1 MWVLG
6 QHDEPYRK
14 LRSSILN
21 LVGNTPLVKI
31 SNVIPEDISP
41 DIEIYAKLESFN
53 PGGSVKDRPA
63 LSMFL
68 DAIERGLIREGKVVI
83 DATSGNTGIA
93 LAMVGSALGI
103 PVELAMPANV
113 SEERKKIIR
122 AYGAKIYLTDPL
134 EGTDGAI
141 LFVRDLVERNPDK
154 YVYLDQYNNPANWKA
169 HFYSTGI
176 EIWNQTQGR
185 VTHFVAG
192 IGTGGT
198 IMGTGRRLKVYNQSI
213 QIVGVQPAYPFHGIE
228 GLKHI
233 ESSIKPG
240 IFDETLLDR
249 TIFVETED
257 AYEWARRLVR
267 EEAVFVG
274 QSSGAALYASLV
286 IARELSERGEKGV
299 IVTVFPDGGEKYL
312 STSLFEGDG

>member
-1 MWVLG
+1 MWILG
-6 QHDEPYRK
+6 QHDEGYRK
-14 LRSSILN
+14 SRSSVLN
-21 LVGNTPLVKI
+21 LIGNTPLLRIEKVLP
-31 SNVIPEDISP
+31 SDISS

-68 DAIERGLIREGKVVI
+68 KAQEEGKIKEGKTVI

-93 LAMVGSALGI
+93 LAMVGAALGV

-113 SEERKKIIR
+113 SEERKRIIK

-141 LFVRDLVERNPDK
+141 LFVKDLVAKNPEK
-154 YVYLDQYNNPANWKA
+154 YVYLDQYNNPANWEA
-169 HFYSTGI
+169 HYYSTGV
-176 EIWNQTQGR
+176 EIWEQTGGR

-198 IMGTGRRLKVYNQSI
+198 VMGTGRRLKTYNQNISVI
-213 QIVGVQPAYPFHGIE
+213 GVQPAYPFHGIE

-240 IFDETLLDR
+240 IFEETFLDR
-249 TIFVETED
+249 IFFIETED
-257 AYEWARRLVR
+257 AYEWARKLAK
-267 EEAVFVG
+267 EEGIFVG
-274 QSSGAALYASLV
+274 QSSGAALKACIQL
-286 IARELSERGEKGV
+286 AKELSEKGERAV
-299 IVTVFPDGGEKYL
+299 IVTVFPDGGDRYL
-312 STSLFEGDG
+312 TTALFD

>member
-6 QHDEPYRK
+6 QHDEAYR
-14 LRSSILN
+14 RVRNSILN
-21 LVGNTPLVKI
+21 LVGNTPLVRLKK
-31 SNVIPEDISP
+31 VIPPHISQKV
-41 DIEIYAKLESFN
+41 EIYAKLESFN

-68 DAIERGLIREGKVVI
+68 DAIEKGLIKEGKVVI

-93 LAMVGSALGI
+93 LAMVGACLGV

-113 SEERKKIIR
+113 SEERKRIIK
-122 AYGAKIYLTDPL
+122 AYGAKVYYTDPL

-141 LFVRDLVERNPDK
+141 LFVREKVSKEPDK
-154 YVYLDQYNNPANWKA
+154 YVYLDQYNNPANWRA

-176 EIWNQTQGR
+176 EIWNQTNGR
-185 VTHFVAG
+185 ITHFVAG

-198 IMGTGRRLKVYNQSI
+198 IMGTGRRLKVYNQDI
-213 QIVGVQPAYPFHGIE
+213 QIIGVQPAYPFHGIE

-240 IFDETLLDR
+240 IFDESFLDR
-249 TIFVETED
+249 TIFVETEH
-257 AYEWARRLVR
+257 AYEMTKRLAR
-267 EEAVFVG
+267 EEGILAG
-274 QSSGAALYASLV
+274 QSCGAALYAALKL
-286 IARELSERGEKGV
+286 AEELEEGV
-299 IVTVFPDGGEKYL
+299 IVVVFPDGGEKYL
-312 STSLFEGDG
+312 TTSPYKDL